1 MANYKL
7 LVCTGWL
14 LTTAAFAGAKMDKK
28 ETINGIIVETGKK
41 DSVRIYQ
48 GSVSK
53 TYPFN
58 LTTIKNSVVNFQ
70 DKCNNSLKDKRQF
83 TDKKT
88 PCKYHNENLVET
100 LVVKNIKNSGWKK
113 EEGEIERYI
122 LGRQVYNRGSFGYY
136 ELVRVYEGK
145 NEQNQKTLKIVT
157 HMLSDK
163 EAKAYI
169 NPKFE
174 KDSAFDRSVSTYVL
188 TEVSPNETNFAYQ
201 YNAET
206 EHWILN
212 KEVSVPQVFASISKS
227 INDLLK
233 TVSAESAIQN
243 RDLASN

>member
-14 LTTAAFAGAKMDKK
+14 ITTAAFAGVKMEKK
-28 ETINGIIVETGKK
+28 ETINGITVETGKK
-41 DSVRIYQ
+41 DDVRVYQ
-48 GSVSK
+48 GTVSK
-53 TYPFN
+53 TFPFN
-58 LTTIKNSVVNFQ
+58 LTTVKNSIVNFNE
-70 DKCNNSLKDKRQF
+70 KCNDSLKDKRQF
-83 TDKKT
+83 TDKKI

-100 LVVKNIKNSGWKK
+100 LIVKDIKQTGWTK
-113 EEGEIERYI
+113 EANEVDRYI

-136 ELVRVYEGK
+136 ELVRVFESV
-145 NEQNQKTLKIVT
+145 NAQNQKTIKIVT

-163 EAKAYI
+163 EVKAYI
-169 NPKFE
+169 SPKFE
-174 KDSAFDRSVSTYVL
+174 KDSAFDRSVSTYTL
-188 TEVSPNETNFAYQ
+188 TEVSPNETTLAYS

-212 KEVSVPQVFASISKS
+212 KEVSVPQVFSSISKS